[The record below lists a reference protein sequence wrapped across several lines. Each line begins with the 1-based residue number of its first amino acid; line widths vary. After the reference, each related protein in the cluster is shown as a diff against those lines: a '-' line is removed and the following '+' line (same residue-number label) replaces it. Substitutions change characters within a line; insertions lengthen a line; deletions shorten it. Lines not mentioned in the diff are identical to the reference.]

1 MDKQKARYDRAHRFH
16 QRSGSVT
23 RVVRRGLV
31 FVIGVVAGELIRKV
45 IDRLVS

>member
-16 QRSGSVT
+16 PNNGSVT
-23 RVVRRGLV
+23 RAARRGLV